1 MLLCIIK
8 QLGGYYLEFVVD
20 PEKYSADKLRRSN
33 NIEHI
38 IDIYIIKIKDD
49 E

>member
-8 QLGGYYLEFVVD
+8 EPDGYYLEFVID
-20 PEKYSADKLRRSN
+20 PEKYRADKVIRSN